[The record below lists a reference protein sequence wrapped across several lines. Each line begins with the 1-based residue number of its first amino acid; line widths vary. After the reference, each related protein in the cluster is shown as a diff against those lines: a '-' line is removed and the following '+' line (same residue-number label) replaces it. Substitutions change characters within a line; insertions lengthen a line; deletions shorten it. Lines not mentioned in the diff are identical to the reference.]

1 MCDKRSFFSKK
12 EAKMMLQS
20 TLGSNSAARKECRFY
35 QCDSCGLFHLTS
47 MPLAEYEAKKLGT
60 MNESTQYLNELN

>member
-1 MCDKRSFFSKK
+1 
-12 EAKMMLQS
+12 MMLQS

-60 MNESTQYLNELN
+60 MNEPTQYLNEAN